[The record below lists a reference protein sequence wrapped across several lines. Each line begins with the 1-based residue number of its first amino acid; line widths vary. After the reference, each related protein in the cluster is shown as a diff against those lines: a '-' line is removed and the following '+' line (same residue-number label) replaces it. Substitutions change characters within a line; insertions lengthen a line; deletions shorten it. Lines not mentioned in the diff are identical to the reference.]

1 MPRVSAAHEQEVRG
15 RILIAS
21 LRVFAE
27 LGFHRATMQDIVRAS
42 GLSVGA
48 IYTYFK
54 SKDELF
60 LAGCDLT
67 NDASLGELA
76 ERLAGGRTTAE
87 KLAIGVGYFLDS
99 IDAFGELPGMGAFVV
114 QAWSEASKEPAVRE
128 TLIRRREQLVTVG
141 VMLLREGIATGDVPT
156 WIDTEAVATAYM
168 AMLDGLILLRVEEG
182 TGYRRADA
190 ERRAHALLGLLLA
203 AKSASEAPQIVPAPA
218 RTPTPRL
225 SASPRRTD
233 P

>member
-1 MPRVSAAHEQEVRG
+1 MPRVTAAHEQEVRA
-15 RILIAS
+15 RIVLAS

-27 LGFHRATMQDIVRAS
+27 LGYRRATMQDIVRES

-67 NDASLGELA
+67 NDAGLGELA
-76 ERLAGGRTTAE
+76 ERLAAGATTAE
-87 KLAIGVGYFLDS
+87 KLSIGIGYFLDS
-99 IDAFGELPGMGAFVV
+99 IDAFGELPGMAPFVV

-141 VMLLREGIATGDVPT
+141 QMLLREGIARGEIPA
-156 WIDTEAVATAYM
+156 WIDVEAVATAYT

-182 TGYRRADA
+182 GGYRRREA
-190 ERRAHALLGLLLA
+190 ERRALSVLQLLLA
-203 AKSASEAPQIVPAPA
+203 ANSSSVPPDVATTPA
-218 RTPTPRL
+218 RTPSPRL
-225 SASPRRTD
+225 VPAP
-233 P
+233 PEG

>member
-1 MPRVSAAHEQEVRG
+1 MPRVSAAHEQEIRA
-15 RILIAS
+15 RIVVAS

-27 LGFHRATMQDIVRAS
+27 LGYRRATMQDIVRAS

-76 ERLAGGRTTAE
+76 ERLAGEHTTAE

-99 IDAFGELPGMGAFVV
+99 IDAFGDLPGMGPFVV
-114 QAWSEASKEPAVRE
+114 QAWSEASREPAVRE

-141 VMLLREGIATGDVPT
+141 QMLLREGMARGEVPA
-156 WIDTEAVATAYM
+156 WMDPEAVATAYM

-182 TGYRRADA
+182 ASYRRADA
-190 ERRAHALLGLLLA
+190 ERRALAMLQLVLA
-203 AKSASEAPQIVPAPA
+203 AAGVEAPPAVPAVAA
-218 RTPTPRL
+218 RAPSPRL
-225 SASPRRTD
+225 ADAPRAD
-233 P
+233 

>member
-1 MPRVSAAHEQEVRG
+1 MPRVSAAHEAEIRT
-15 RILIAS
+15 RIVLAS

-27 LGFHRATMQDIVRAS
+27 LGYRRATMQDIVRES

-76 ERLAGGRTTAE
+76 GRLSGEHTTGE
-87 KLAIGVGYFLDS
+87 KLAIGIGYFLDS
-99 IDAFGELPGMGAFVV
+99 IDAFGELPGMGPFVV
-114 QAWSEASKEPAVRE
+114 QAWSEAGREPAVRE

-141 VMLLREGIATGDVPT
+141 QMLLREGIARGDVPH
-156 WIDTEAVATAYM
+156 WIDVEATATAYM

-182 TGYRRADA
+182 TSYRRAEA
-190 ERRAHALLGLLLA
+190 ERRALSLLQLLLA
-203 AKSASEAPQIVPAPA
+203 AASVAEPPVITPAAP
-218 RTPTPRL
+218 RTPTPNL
-225 SASPRRTD
+225 SAGPRPD
-233 P
+233 